1 MIGVGGASSGTLI
14 TVVSFSG
21 RAGGGIRAV
30 ALTKA
35 GALGGSIPSLC
46 GGELKLGSLM
56 IVGLGVR
63 LVSDV
68 ITVPMKGDGT
78 TVGCGVS
85 RSAPV
90 LGIVPGEISG
100 TMGIG
105 TSTGVGGG
113 RRCCRDRLG
122 GVNRTVTGMVGT
134 FGCDLVRLGGG
145 EGPNRMNTGCL
156 GSARGGGIRG
166 SGPMLIT
173 SWFEIRPR
181 AIIKNAVNRDYIKST
196 F

>member
-1 MIGVGGASSGTLI
+1 MIGVGGGSSGTRI
-14 TVVSFSG
+14 TVFSLSG
-21 RAGGGIRAV
+21 RAGYGIRAV

-35 GALGGSIPSLC
+35 GALRASIPSLC

-63 LVSDV
+63 LASDV
-68 ITVPMKGDGT
+68 ITVPMKGEGM

-105 TSTGVGGG
+105 TSIGVGG
-113 RRCCRDRLG
+113 RRCCR
-122 GVNRTVTGMVGT
+122 
-134 FGCDLVRLGGG
+134 VRLG
-145 EGPNRMNTGCL
+145 
-156 GSARGGGIRG
+156 
-166 SGPMLIT
+166 
-173 SWFEIRPR
+173 
-181 AIIKNAVNRDYIKST
+181 
-196 F
+196 